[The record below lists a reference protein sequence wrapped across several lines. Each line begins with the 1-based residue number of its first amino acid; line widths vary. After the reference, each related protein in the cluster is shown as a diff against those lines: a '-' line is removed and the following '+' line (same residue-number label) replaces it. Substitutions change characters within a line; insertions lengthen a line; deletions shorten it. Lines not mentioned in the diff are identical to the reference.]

1 MITMMIMIVM
11 VIMVAM
17 VMAKLMV
24 MVMER
29 RRMFLTFNLRLEEG
43 VWAGGQGCPILDH
56 RF

>member
-1 MITMMIMIVM
+1 MITMMIIIVIVM
-11 VIMVAM
+11 M
-17 VMAKLMV
+17 VMAKLTV